1 MGVAIVKWSGI
12 SKDHDCAIRPR
23 PIDPPAFP
31 RHYYSA
37 GRRIPIG
44 IPPD

>member
-1 MGVAIVKWSGI
+1 MGVVIVKRGGI
-12 SKDHDCAIRPR
+12 SKDRDCAIRPR
-23 PIDPPAFP
+23 PIDPPAFT
-31 RHYYSA
+31 RHRYSV